1 VRTMSITGKT
11 LQLGATVLF
20 SGLFLAGVGLAQAPP
35 GPIAPTEPP
44 PGYNA
49 APPPKPVQVT
59 PRKNMMGAWKL
70 NRDESDD
77 PRQKLQQAHSN
88 SGQNGGNSGGS
99 RVGIGGWPGG
109 GMGGGG
115 MGGGPHRPQGGES
128 DADRAALQDL
138 FTPDQRLSV
147 SQHMDKDPEI
157 DITGDQ
163 DRKRALFTDG
173 RKLDKPKDTGTSY
186 QEIAARWDDNKLV
199 TDEVGP
205 KKGKV
210 SRTYELS
217 PDGLQLWETIHSTD
231 SKGNKPM
238 TVRFVYDIAQEN
250 ARM

>member
-1 VRTMSITGKT
+1 
-11 LQLGATVLF
+11 
-20 SGLFLAGVGLAQAPP
+20 
-35 GPIAPTEPP
+35 
-44 PGYNA
+44 
-49 APPPKPVQVT
+49 
-59 PRKNMMGAWKL
+59 MMGAWKL

-77 PRQKLQQAHSN
+77 PRQKLQQAHTN
-88 SGQNGGNSGGS
+88 SGQNGGNNGGSS

-115 MGGGPHRPQGGES
+115 MGGGGGHRPQGGES

-147 SQHMDKDPEI
+147 SQHMDKDPEV

-173 RKLDKPKDTGTSY
+173 RKLDKPKDTGSSY
-186 QEIAARWDDNKLV
+186 QEIAARWDGNKLV

>member
-1 VRTMSITGKT
+1 MSITGKA
-11 LQLGATVLF
+11 LQLGATL
-20 SGLFLAGVGLAQAPP
+20 LFLASVGLAQAPP

-44 PGYNA
+44 PGYNP

-59 PRKNMMGAWKL
+59 PRKTMFGAWKL
-70 NRDESDD
+70 NRDDSDD
-77 PRQKLQQAHSN
+77 PRQKLQQAHDN
-88 SGQNGGNSGGS
+88 SGQNRGSSGS

-115 MGGGPHRPQGGES
+115 MGGGGHRPQGGDS

-173 RKLDKPKDTGTSY
+173 RKLDKPKDTGNSY
-186 QEIAARWDDNKLV
+186 QEVAAHWDGPRLV
-199 TDEVGP
+199 TDEKGP
-205 KKGKV
+205 KNGKV

-231 SKGNKPM
+231 SKGNKPT
-238 TVRFVYDIAQEN
+238 TVRFVYDISEEN
-250 ARM
+250 NPG

>member
-1 VRTMSITGKT
+1 
-11 LQLGATVLF
+11 
-20 SGLFLAGVGLAQAPP
+20 
-35 GPIAPTEPP
+35 
-44 PGYNA
+44 
-49 APPPKPVQVT
+49 
-59 PRKNMMGAWKL
+59 MMGAWKL

-88 SGQNGGNSGGS
+88 GGQNGGNTGSS

-147 SQHMDKDPEI
+147 SQRMDKDPEI
-157 DITGDQ
+157 DITGDS

-238 TVRFVYDIAQEN
+238 TVRFVYDIAEEN